1 MVICYCIW
9 WCETGTFWS
18 FWDGGKEVSEV
29 SRPRGFP
36 KVEIPAYV
44 VRSFGSQGLPHWGPL
59 QFFSYLYLHSHTH
72 CSVRKFKEEIMMPE
86 VLVCLSNYWSSN
98 LHDIL
103 HNHMGRNLKITF
115 WSLSWTQAGMTK
127 ACQIQRS
134 GPGGRGLEPA
144 SAFPALWSLPTHPGP
159 LFIKPAILSD
169 GFTNTVSERLLG
181 NWCDFWLRL
190 LCMRG
195 NKKER
200 RGDRERETTNLR
212 GTPCPTERRAWW
224 QTKQLIVSSSTKGP
238 GKLAPRGAAVTH
250 LAQAVLALHI
260 STSSMVEHLGYLM
273 SASPVLRDLWC
284 LPNLAAGS
292 FVGKVML
299 WEATLR
305 PHALPGGP
313 LAPLLIV
320 LAEMPVSFYSMESA
334 FHSVLGPLDPLVSA
348 IGHFWNKPLLFERQ
362 EASLISVRR
371 PWPVVL
377 KFSAIGSLGV

>member
-144 SAFPALWSLPTHPGP
+144 SAFPALWSLPTHQPSQLLTAELAQKDISPGHSQVFQPAGNWTHPTDQKGAIGLEVMGKFIVRITKMVRWRKNPIPIHLSFPHYHPCIPSLLFLVPPPIPVFPISAIP
-159 LFIKPAILSD
+159 LFISLFLFPQFPQYLTPTCSNEGIPRMALED
-169 GFTNTVSERLLG
+169 NERLKGGSLWNAAELPAWQPVG
-181 NWCDFWLRL
+181 ECYRI
-190 LCMRG
+190 
-195 NKKER
+195 R
-200 RGDRERETTNLR
+200 RTREESR
-212 GTPCPTERRAWW
+212 P
-224 QTKQLIVSSSTKGP
+224 
-238 GKLAPRGAAVTH
+238 PRG
-250 LAQAVLALHI
+250 
-260 STSSMVEHLGYLM
+260 G
-273 SASPVLRDLWC
+273 SP
-284 LPNLAAGS
+284 
-292 FVGKVML
+292 
-299 WEATLR
+299 
-305 PHALPGGP
+305 
-313 LAPLLIV
+313 
-320 LAEMPVSFYSMESA
+320 
-334 FHSVLGPLDPLVSA
+334 
-348 IGHFWNKPLLFERQ
+348 
-362 EASLISVRR
+362 
-371 PWPVVL
+371 
-377 KFSAIGSLGV
+377 